1 MSTTERREVP
11 GSRPSKSEATR
22 ARIIAAAGKVLAE
35 TGYQHTRLSAI
46 AAAAGIQTGSLYY
59 YFDSKE
65 QLVEEALDGG
75 VRVVHERVRQAITD
89 VPDGSSPG
97 ERLVAAVR
105 AFIAARLEIGSM
117 SPAHIR
123 SYRDLPEDMRERL
136 RPELEAF
143 SALWDRLVLDAVES
157 GDIRADVDPFILHLF
172 VVHTSEQLAKWPD
185 TTRGSAA
192 DTTDVMFRL
201 MWNGLQGM
209 VTGS

>member
-1 MSTTERREVP
+1 MPDRDGVTAP
-11 GSRPSKSEATR
+11 RPSKSEATR

-46 AAAAGIQTGSLYY
+46 AEAAGIRTGSLYY

-75 VRVVHERVRQAITD
+75 ARVVHDRVRQALAKLPT
-89 VPDGSSPG
+89 GSSPG
-97 ERLVAAVR
+97 ERLATATR

-123 SYRDLPEDMRERL
+123 SYRDVPADMRERL

-143 SALWDRLVLDAVES
+143 STLWDELVLEAIEA
-157 GDIRADVDPFILHLF
+157 GDIRADVDPYILHLF
-172 VVHTSEQLAKWPD
+172 VVHTSEQIAKWPD
-185 TTRGSAA
+185 TTRTSVP
-192 DTTDVMFRL
+192 DTIDVMFRL
-201 MWNGLQGM
+201 MWNGVEG
-209 VTGS
+209 VR